1 MGRNSQLYKRASR
14 SGSSD
19 SVRPHRKTLRAR
31 VVACCSLLEYDRVF
45 RRTFRGRTSP
55 FGGSR
60 HAAHPL
66 GPGYGTTKRHTN
78 APPRPS
84 TPGTHQRHG
93 SGPVLSLA
101 VPAHHCSG
109 GPDTR
114 RILWD
119 PGMVQRSG
127 TRMHRHVPPHPEPI
141 NATGQARH
149 AAHHL
154 RPGYG
159 TTKRRTNASPRP
171 STPGTHQRHGSGPRT
186 ELSGSYYVPTGV
198 RSSPIQS
205 RGYLRPIGIRR
216 RRFTIAMIPR
226 TISLFGIQRN
236 RPFCTDARPNPAT
249 TVVEDHSRAPALPR
263 RADRCPP
270 RGAFG

>member
-141 NATGQARH
+141 NATGQV
-149 AAHHL
+149 
-154 RPGYG
+154 PV
-159 TTKRRTNASPRP
+159 
-171 STPGTHQRHGSGPRT
+171 
-186 ELSGSYYVPTGV
+186 LSLAVPTTSLPGSAPV
-198 RSSPIQS
+198 RSSPEV
-205 RGYLRPIGIRR
+205 
-216 RRFTIAMIPR
+216 
-226 TISLFGIQRN
+226 ISDQLGFAAAVS
-236 RPFCTDARPNPAT
+236 P
-249 TVVEDHSRAPALPR
+249 SL
-263 RADRCPP
+263 
-270 RGAFG
+270 